1 MRIAFLDLDHTL
13 LVDDSN
19 QLWMSW
25 LLRQNAVS
33 PAAMI
38 QHEGFMEDY
47 RRGTLDYPALQRFR
61 TELDASLPADAEP
74 GWRQAFE
81 QTLLLPA
88 LAPAAIP
95 TITDLKQ
102 RGMMTV
108 IVSATGH
115 ALVAPV
121 AAHLGVDHVITD
133 CFAADKVRQVDAW
146 LHTVGTSLGR
156 LDDSWFYS
164 DSFNDLPLLQAVK
177 RPIAVDPDARLTTWA
192 IRHDWEVVSFRT

>member
-38 QHEGFMEDY
+38 QHEGFMEAY

-95 TITDLKQ
+95 TITNLKQ

-133 CFAADKVRQVDAW
+133 CFATDKVRQVDAW
-146 LHTVGTSLGR
+146 LHTLGTSLNR

-177 RPIAVDPDARLTTWA
+177 RPIAVDPDARLMSWA